1 MNDKQQLEAE
11 RQMQDEEDLALRRL
25 VSDGPG
31 AGQRLLEET
40 LHNLRVHEEELK
52 AQNDE
57 LQQAREDIERQNNK
71 NRDLFDCAPV
81 GYFVLDDRLSI
92 IDVNIAGLK
101 LIGND
106 RAHVIGMPFRM
117 FVDGKVRQEVDG
129 HFSMVRAHGN
139 ASTES
144 RLAPHQ
150 KAPVP
155 IILKSVRLG
164 TEWGEGWRCLTTVMD
179 ITDRKVA
186 EETASRHSAEL
197 AITRDKLALIIDCMP
212 QHIAVLDRHGVIT
225 LVNEAWRKFSIEN
238 GGSSTFCIGEY
249 YGSVCGGMEA
259 SECPPQLTLH
269 TLMDVITGQSPG
281 ISLEY
286 PCHSPTEQRWF
297 KMDISPISGAEPG
310 AIVVHTNIT
319 SRKIME
325 MNVQNSRDRF
335 SDFARS
341 SSDWYWEMDENLRFT
356 WFSERF
362 SYVTGLDPQE
372 VIGKTREYL
381 ISEIAPESLVGHQGD
396 LSARRPFRDF
406 DYAIDTG
413 RGKKYLRISGVPV
426 FDKECGFI
434 GYRGTGSDVT
444 AIKEIEA
451 QLRESKNVAE
461 AANKAKS
468 LFLANMSHEIRTPMN
483 GIIGMAHLALGG
495 ELPAKQRHHIQSI
508 KQSAQRLLG
517 IINDILDLSKAEAGK
532 VVIDAA
538 PFDLANLID
547 EAISVVAAQ
556 ASEKRLPINVRIA
569 SEVPRGVIGDPLR
582 IRQIL
587 LNYLSNAVKFTSS
600 GGIDVDVQIEGGKT
614 APPTKLRFAV
624 SDTGCGLTPEQQAT
638 LFQSFQQ
645 AEASTSA
652 KFGGT
657 GLGLA
662 IARQLAELMGGQAG
676 VESQYGSGSTFWF
689 TVQFQGAVD
698 GVDCP
703 SKFLSPIK
711 IHNNFA
717 HQDHSIL
724 QGAQVLLAED
734 DLTNQMV
741 AVGLLEAAGML
752 VDVVGNGAAAVEKAA
767 SGKYEIVLMDV
778 RMPGMDGITAT
789 RLIRENVELL
799 DLPIVA
805 MTANAMNEH
814 KDECLAAGMSDFVS
828 KPFQPEQLYGV
839 IQNWVTGLAEASI
852 LGTAGMN
859 AMSGRDLHVPS
870 EISGLNVRAG
880 LRRVAGMKKLYL
892 SSLQSF
898 VQEQGDIVLRLRR
911 AIANRDFETAGRDAH
926 TFKGLA
932 GMIEAKEIVGITE
945 DIEAGLEAS
954 DISGVMRL
962 VDNLE
967 GLFLPL
973 LASIKDAVGS
983 SGLEFSNGD
992 QSRG

>member
-1 MNDKQQLEAE
+1 MGEKQQLEIE
-11 RQMQDEEDLALRRL
+11 RQMQDDEDLALRRL
-25 VSDGPG
+25 VLDGPQ
-31 AGQRLLEET
+31 AGRHLLEET

-81 GYFVLDDRLSI
+81 GYFVLDGRLSI
-92 IDVNIAGLK
+92 IDVNIAGME
-101 LIGND
+101 LIGSD

-117 FVDGKVRQEVDG
+117 FVDGNVRQDVDG
-129 HFSMVRAHGN
+129 HFSMVRAQGN
-139 ASTES
+139 ATTEA
-144 RLAPHQ
+144 RLSPHQ
-150 KAPVP
+150 KSPVP

-179 ITDRKVA
+179 ITDRKIA
-186 EETASRHSAEL
+186 EDTAYRHSAEL
-197 AITRDKLALIIDCMP
+197 AVTRDKLALIIDCMP

-238 GGSSTFCIGEY
+238 SGSSTFCIGEY

-259 SECPPQLTLH
+259 GECPPQLTPH
-269 TLMDVITGQSPG
+269 TLIDVINGYSSG

-297 KMDISPISGAEPG
+297 KLDISPISGVEPG

-325 MNVQNSRDRF
+325 MDVQRSRDRF

-341 SSDWYWEMDENLRFT
+341 SSDWYWEMDEKLRFT

-362 SYVTGLDPQE
+362 SDVTGLDPQE
-372 VIGKTREYL
+372 VIGRTREYL
-381 ISEIAPESLVGHQGD
+381 ISEITPESLAHHQDD

-413 RGKKYLRISGVPV
+413 RGKKYLRIGGVPV

-434 GYRGTGSDVT
+434 GYRGTGADVT

-495 ELPAKQRHHIQSI
+495 ELPAKQRHHILSI

-538 PFDLANLID
+538 PFDLVNLLD
-547 EAISVVAAQ
+547 EAISVVATQ
-556 ASEKRLPINVRIA
+556 ASEKGLSINVRIA
-569 SEVPRGVIGDPLR
+569 PEVPRGMIGDPLR

-600 GGIDVDVQIEGGKT
+600 GNVGIDVQIEGGKKN
-614 APPTKLRFAV
+614 PVILRFAV

-662 IARQLAELMGGQAG
+662 IARQLAELMGGRAG
-676 VESQYGSGSTFWF
+676 VESRYGVGSTFWF
-689 TVQFQGAVD
+689 TVQIQEVTD
-698 GVDCP
+698 GNGYSSRV
-703 SKFLSPIK
+703 LSPIK
-711 IHNNFA
+711 IHDNFK

-724 QGAQVLLAED
+724 HGMRVLLAED

-752 VDVVGNGAAAVEKAA
+752 VDVVGDGAAAVEKAA
-767 SGKYEIVLMDV
+767 SGKFEIVLMDV

-789 RLIRENVELL
+789 RLIRENAELA
-799 DLPIVA
+799 DLPVVA
-805 MTANAMNEH
+805 MTANAMHEH

-839 IQNWVTGLAEASI
+839 IQNWVTGLANASI
-852 LGTAGMN
+852 LGPAGMD

-870 EISGLNVRAG
+870 EIIGLNVRAG

-898 VQEQGDIVLRLRR
+898 VLEQGDIVLRLRR
-911 AIANRDFETAGRDAH
+911 AIANRDFELAGREAH

-945 DIEAGLEAS
+945 GIEAGLEAS
-954 DISGVMRL
+954 DILGVMGL
-962 VDNLE
+962 VDKLE
-967 GLFLPL
+967 EQFPSL
-973 LASIKDAVGS
+973 LTSIKLAVGS
-983 SGLEFSNGD
+983 SGLEFSNRD
-992 QSRG
+992 RPRG